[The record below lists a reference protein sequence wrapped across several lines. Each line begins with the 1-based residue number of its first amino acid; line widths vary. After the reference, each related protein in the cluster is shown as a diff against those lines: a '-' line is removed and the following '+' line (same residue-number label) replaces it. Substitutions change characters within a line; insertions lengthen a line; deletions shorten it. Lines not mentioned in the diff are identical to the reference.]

1 MAATNR
7 PDVLDA
13 ALLRPGRFDRQISI
27 DRPDIKGRQQIF
39 DVHLKP
45 ITILTEGTLAVN
57 SKKLAQQTPGFAGAE
72 IANVCNEAA
81 LIAARRNKKAIDMD
95 DFHFAIDRVIG
106 GLEKKNKIIS
116 PLEKKVI
123 AYHEA
128 GHAVIGWFLEHTDPL
143 VKVTI
148 VPRGVAALGFAQY
161 LPKEN
166 YIVTTQQMQDRMCM
180 ALGGRA
186 AELAIYNHLSTGAQS
201 DLDMVTKMAYA
212 MVSVYGMSEKIGN
225 VSFHGMGDE
234 YGMQKPYSDETAK
247 IIDEEARD
255 IILLQMQRA
264 STMLVEKADA
274 LESIAQE
281 LLLKEILYSD
291 DLERLIGK
299 SPYDK
304 RMIYDDAEVEKKIE
318 G

>member
-1 MAATNR
+1 
-7 PDVLDA
+7 
-13 ALLRPGRFDRQISI
+13 
-27 DRPDIKGRQQIF
+27 
-39 DVHLKP
+39 
-45 ITILTEGTLAVN
+45 
-57 SKKLAQQTPGFAGAE
+57 
-72 IANVCNEAA
+72 
-81 LIAARRNKKAIDMD
+81 MD